1 MAEKNNWLICGTSP
15 FAVSGT
21 KGSYSV
27 NNIGLDFSKFT
38 TVALNW
44 FPIKCDYRFIMDCGL
59 LSLPCF
65 EGEKLV
71 INNQLLNELKYHN
84 HVGQEC
90 FKPEPFF
97 VFEIGREL
105 DCINSVCEPA
115 IEYAYKQ
122 GADNIILFGVDLT
135 ADWQNKERTDVTKAI
150 IRGYN
155 NVYTLNKKAEI
166 GVPTWTE
173 INLN

>member
-1 MAEKNNWLICGTSP
+1 MVEKNNWLICGTSP
-15 FAVSGT
+15 FACNGV
-21 KGSYSV
+21 KGNYTLV
-27 NNIGLDFSKFT
+27 DRGIDFSKFT

-65 EGEKLV
+65 DGEKLV
-71 INNQLLNELKYHN
+71 INNQLLNELKYYN

-90 FKPEPFF
+90 YRPEPFF
-97 VFEIGREL
+97 VFEIGKEL

-122 GADNIILFGVDLT
+122 GADNIILFGVDLGSDFQ
-135 ADWQNKERTDVTKAI
+135 AQDRTDVTKAI
-150 IRGYN
+150 IRKYGN
-155 NVYTLNKKAEI
+155 AYTLNKEAKI

>member
-1 MAEKNNWLICGTSP
+1 MGDKTNWLICGTSP
-15 FAVSGT
+15 FACSGT
-21 KGSYSV
+21 KCNYIV
-27 NNIGLDFSKFT
+27 NDIGIDFSQFI
-38 TVALNW
+38 TVGLNW
-44 FPIKCDYRFIMDCGL
+44 YPEKCDYRFIMDCGL

-71 INNQLLNELKYHN
+71 INNQLLNELKYFN

-90 FKPEPFF
+90 LSIQPYL
-97 VFEIGREL
+97 VFEIGKEL

-135 ADWQNKERTDVTKAI
+135 SDWQSAERVQVTRDI
-150 IRGYN
+150 ISKYG
-155 NVYTLNKKAEI
+155 NVYTLNKKSEV
-166 GVPTWTE
+166 GVPLWTE
-173 INLN
+173 INLK